1 MAPAIPRRI
10 LQLHRLIDE
19 VIDALLREGVVAE
32 GRSGGSNPHWYGR
45 YLRRGDVGLWLGLW
59 YELWAK
65 VRPTPLWLDLEGSD
79 DVSGLS
85 YRGRFA
91 DLEHAAP
98 AGVVVHDGR
107 LLFPLDLPVAVERQA
122 VVDAIVA
129 QVRRVALRL
138 G

>member
-1 MAPAIPRRI
+1 MRFFVKASWLKGAPADPSRTGTGATSAVGTSGCGLASGTSCGRRSAP
-10 LQLHRLIDE
+10 L
-19 VIDALLREGVVAE
+19 
-32 GRSGGSNPHWYGR
+32 RSGWISR
-45 YLRRGDVGLWLGLW
+45 AR
-59 YELWAK
+59 
-65 VRPTPLWLDLEGSD
+65 D
-79 DVSGLS
+79 DASGLS